1 MTDSKKT
8 VFSGI
13 QPTGNTHIGNL
24 VGALRNWVAMQ
35 DTYDAIYCVVD
46 LHAITVP
53 HDPGLLAADR
63 LAMAKT
69 LLAVGIDPKRSL
81 LYYQSQVPQHA
92 ELSWILSADTPM
104 GSLNRMTQYKEK
116 SDKAGE
122 KLGLFAYPV
131 LMAADILV
139 HKADA
144 VPVGDD
150 QTQHLELARD
160 VAQRFNH
167 LYGDEFP
174 LPEQITPGVGARIM
188 SLQQPNMKMS
198 KSDEDAGSRILIH
211 DEPDAIVAK
220 LKRAV
225 TDSGTEIAHDPANKA
240 GISNLI
246 EIMAAFTNR
255 TIDEVVDAHAGDRYG
270 DFKLAVADAV
280 IEGLNPVRSA
290 YKALDDEE
298 VRRIMSEGALSARIR
313 AEKEMVSVRQK
324 VGLSG

>member
-1 MTDSKKT
+1 MTDKKT

-13 QPTGNTHIGNL
+13 QPTGNTHIGNY
-24 VGALRNWVAMQ
+24 VGALKNWVTMQ
-35 DTYDAIYCVVD
+35 DNYDAIYCVVD
-46 LHAITVP
+46 MHAITIP
-53 HDPGLLAADR
+53 HDPRQLASDR

-69 LLAVGIDPKRSL
+69 LLAVGIDPNRSL
-81 LYYQSQVPQHA
+81 LYFQSQVPQHA
-92 ELSWILSADTPM
+92 ELSWILSADTPL
-104 GSLNRMTQYKEK
+104 GALNRMTQYKEK
-116 SDKAGE
+116 ADKAGE
-122 KLGLFAYPV
+122 KLGLFSYPV

-139 HKADA
+139 HKAHA

-167 LYGDEFP
+167 LYGEEFP

-188 SLQQPNMKMS
+188 SLQEPTAKMS

-211 DEPDAIVAK
+211 DEPDTIVAK

-225 TDSGTEIAHDPANKA
+225 TDSGSEIAYDLKEKA
-240 GISNLI
+240 GVSNLI
-246 EIMAAFTNR
+246 EIMAAFSGR
-255 TIDEVVDAHAGDRYG
+255 SIDAVVEGHATDRYG

-280 IEGLNPVRSA
+280 IEGLNPVRAA
-290 YKALDDEE
+290 YKALDDQE
-298 VRRIMSEGALSARIR
+298 VRRIMADGSLSARHR
-313 AEKEMVSVRQK
+313 AEREMVSVRTK